1 MQFSLKKTTVMLLA
15 LALVLVLIY
24 GIVTKLVQTKT
35 ASLQAELSNRIAAQ
49 STKLVTIA
57 DATKQNNGNESVAQ
71 VVKDCDPVKRKDF
84 DMLLDKLS
92 TSISAPEL
100 TKLSGLFYQ
109 CGNFYAQ
116 QRSMMALIL
125 NREVIALQDMV
136 SESLLLSSDNS
147 KNQADVKQWQNIAT
161 AETKISTYFTELVDL
176 QGTIITEL
184 QAGKTATSPELITV
198 LTEVSKVRGQ
208 MVVLSKQ
215 VEDYR
220 AALTSI

>member
-1 MQFSLKKTTVMLLA
+1 M
-15 LALVLVLIY
+15 
-24 GIVTKLVQTKT
+24 
-35 ASLQAELSNRIAAQ
+35 
-49 STKLVTIA
+49 
-57 DATKQNNGNESVAQ
+57 
-71 VVKDCDPVKRKDF
+71 
-84 DMLLDKLS
+84 
-92 TSISAPEL
+92 
-100 TKLSGLFYQ
+100 
-109 CGNFYAQ
+109 
-116 QRSMMALIL
+116 
-125 NREVIALQDMV
+125 IALQDMV

-147 KNQADVKQWQNIAT
+147 KNEADVKQWQNIAT

-184 QAGKTATSPELITV
+184 QAGKTATSPELTTV